1 MDVVECIP
9 VTGDITTENE
19 HYLRTK
25 AERAGHL
32 LDVDALIQAAQ

>member
-1 MDVVECIP
+1 MSKP
-9 VTGDITTENE
+9 VNLDNFIRAETD

>member
-1 MDVVECIP
+1 VVDCVP
-9 VTGDITTENE
+9 VTGDITAENE